1 MSGRLGSTANPVR
14 SVRRSA
20 ATAVRI
26 ATPSEV
32 SGPSAVMRP
41 VGIAMPITAA
51 GPSAHVKAA
60 VRPAPPVA
68 TSAAHTG
75 T

>member
-1 MSGRLGSTANPVR
+1 MSGRLGSTANPLR

-20 ATAVRI
+20 AKALRI
-26 ATPSEV
+26 ATPIEV
-32 SGPSAVMRP
+32 SGLSAVTRP
-41 VGIAMPITAA
+41 DGIAMPITAA
-51 GPSAHVKAA
+51 GRSARVKA
-60 VRPAPPVA
+60 VRPAPPIA